1 MKRTRVNFILATIF
15 LMGMAVPA
23 PAFAAPVKDEGKVF
37 TIYVM
42 GDFAHPL
49 IESFF
54 PVKNALDDVEGWINS
69 RGGVR
74 GVPVEFVLQG
84 GEKKAEP
91 VNMVELFMGGDIS
104 SLFLGLK
111 EKTISYYDEI
121 SKAKPPLVVNTDF
134 VSGSSESLKSRFD
147 GDKIVCFTTDVRIS
161 TLYPPGYTYAIMPTY
176 EDQFVLFIDWLSK
189 TEERPRLAL
198 LTMEGIPLT
207 SAHITEETLAF
218 CEQAGVK
225 VVAQEKI
232 SLGIAA
238 LDITPQLKRIK
249 ARGANWM
256 YLNLGGPFLQ
266 MGSASFQKAGLLGKV
281 KLALGSIGMDPQAL
295 LPLGKL
301 AEGAVG
307 VSPICSWD
315 ETDNPG
321 IQEINKV
328 FEREG
333 RKPGERSLTYLS
345 IFTMGMVGVELIGRV
360 VDEVGWEGLN
370 GEAILKELEKGKEID
385 SSGLTICQIP
395 PGKRSLTYARI
406 MEVKKEKIVPISDWQ
421 PCPDMRPTTS

>member
-1 MKRTRVNFILATIF
+1 MKRASINLILATIF
-15 LMGMAVPA
+15 FVGMAVPT
-23 PAFAAPVKDEGKVF
+23 PAAATSKV

-54 PVKNALDDVEGWINS
+54 PVKNALADVEGWINS

-84 GEKKAEP
+84 GEKEAKP
-91 VNMVELFMGGDIS
+91 INLVELFMGGGGDIS
-104 SLFLGLK
+104 SLFAGL
-111 EKTISYYDEI
+111 EEETISYYDKI
-121 SKAKPPLVVNTDF
+121 SKLEPPLVVNTDF
-134 VSGSSESLKSRFD
+134 ISGSSEALKSRFD
-147 GDKIVCFTTDVRIS
+147 EDKIICFTTDARIS

-176 EDQFVLFIDWLSK
+176 EDQFALFIDWLSK
-189 TEERPRLAL
+189 TEERPRLAF

-207 SAHITEETLAF
+207 SAHITEGTLAF
-218 CEQAGVK
+218 CEQVGVK

-249 ARGANWM
+249 ARGANWI

-266 MGSASFQKAGLLGKV
+266 MGGASFKKAGLLGKV
-281 KLALGSIGMDPQAL
+281 KLAVGSIGMDPQAL
-295 LPLGKL
+295 LPLGEL

-307 VSPICSWD
+307 ISPLCSWD
-315 ETDNPG
+315 EVDNPG
-321 IQEINKV
+321 IKEISKV

-333 RKPGERSLTYLS
+333 RKPGEKSLTYLS

-385 SSGLTICQIP
+385 SLGLTICQIP

-406 MEVKKEKIVPISDWQ
+406 MEVQKGKIVPISDWQ
-421 PCPDMRPTTS
+421 PCPDMRPTIN